1 MKQSTFD
8 AGRVS
13 ALSDGVFAIAMTL
26 LVLALKL
33 PDLGPGLGGDA
44 FAAALLEQGPRFMS
58 WLLSFA
64 ILCRLWIT
72 QHALLAEGDTRSR
85 GFVGWTFLFLGA
97 VSFIPFPTSLLSE
110 HHDQPLSV
118 VIFSATIAAAGI
130 ALLGMWRVEQR
141 QRPATGSARATSRS
155 PQVLVLILLATAAV
169 SCGVA
174 LFSPGLGA
182 MVWVAFLVLAAVVG
196 RWQAGVSEATDQ
208 RNG

>member
-1 MKQSTFD
+1 MKQATFD
-8 AGRVS
+8 AGRVG

-33 PDLGPGLGGDA
+33 PDLGPGLGRDA
-44 FAAALLEQGPRFMS
+44 FAAALLEQGPRFAS

-72 QHALLAEGDTRSR
+72 QHALLAEGDTRTR

-110 HHDQPLSV
+110 HHDQTLSV
-118 VIFSATIAAAGI
+118 VIFSATLAAAGI

-141 QRPATGSARATSRS
+141 QRPATGSARAASRS
-155 PQVLVLILLATAAV
+155 PQSLVLLLLVTAVV
-169 SCGVA
+169 SSGLA

-182 MVWVAFLVLAAVVG
+182 MVWVAFLVLTAVGWRRSTNVP
-196 RWQAGVSEATDQ
+196 EASDP
-208 RNG
+208 

>member
-97 VSFIPFPTSLLSE
+97 VS
-110 HHDQPLSV
+110 
-118 VIFSATIAAAGI
+118 
-130 ALLGMWRVEQR
+130 
-141 QRPATGSARATSRS
+141 
-155 PQVLVLILLATAAV
+155 
-169 SCGVA
+169 CGVA

>member
-8 AGRVS
+8 VGRVS

-33 PDLGPGLGGDA
+33 PDLGPGLGRDA
-44 FAAALLEQGPRFMS
+44 FAAALLEQAPRFAS
-58 WLLSFA
+58 WLLSLA

-110 HHDQPLSV
+110 HHDQTLSV

-141 QRPATGSARATSRS
+141 QRPATGSASAASRS
-155 PQVLVLILLATAAV
+155 PQVLVFILLATAAV
-169 SCGVA
+169 SSGLA
-174 LFSPGLGA
+174 FFKPGLGA
-182 MVWVAFLVLAAVVG
+182 WAWVAFLVLAAVGWRRKVD
-196 RWQAGVSEATDQ
+196 VSEATDP
-208 RNG
+208 